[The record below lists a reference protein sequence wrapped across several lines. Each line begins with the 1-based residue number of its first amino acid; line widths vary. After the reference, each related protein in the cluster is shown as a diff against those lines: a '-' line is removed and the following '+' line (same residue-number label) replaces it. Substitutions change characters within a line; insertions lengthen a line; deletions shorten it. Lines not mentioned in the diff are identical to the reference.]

1 MTGSGYTDRTL
12 EPGEILGILENGLA
26 EVNLD
31 GQRVLVL
38 TPDTTR
44 TAPLPMMV
52 DALIN
57 LINPRAAKLDFMVA
71 LGTHPPL
78 KRDEI
83 LNLYGL
89 DEIKVSDLG
98 IGLLNHRWDL
108 PGTLA
113 TLGRISGSE
122 VREISEGLFDKG
134 VDVEIN
140 RAVLDYDRIIILGP
154 VFPHEVAGFSGGEK
168 YLYPGISGG
177 EMLHFFHW
185 LSATVTCPR
194 TIGIMETPVR
204 RLLRKAGSLLP
215 KELLCIS
222 MVVHDKLSLNGLY
235 VGRVQESWS
244 MAAELSGKMHVVKK
258 DRPYHTVLG
267 SAPEMYDE
275 IWVAGKVM
283 YKLEP
288 IVAPGGKLIIYG
300 KHINKVSQT
309 WGEQITAIGYHVRDY
324 FAGRLDEFKQVP
336 LGVLAHSTHVKGV
349 GTYENG
355 VERPRVEVVLATSI
369 PEEVCRRINLGYMDP
384 DSIDVKE
391 YQGREEE
398 GILYVH
404 HAGEV
409 LHRLKD
415 ESGMGL

>member
-108 PGTLA
+108 PGTLT